1 MRFARQ
7 DAWKDMGMAK
17 RRQGRQMGSL
27 IDPSQLPPLNNET
40 INEIARMIDMG
51 RFVEAIIILEALR
64 EQHPREAILYKLLG
78 TGYAEMG
85 DLAGAGERWEEAQRL
100 DPGDPSLWRLLTGVY
115 QLQGRIV
122 HALRSLRRYLAEETD
137 DPDADQLE
145 QLREGLEAAVAD
157 LGEQHGVSA
166 SEAERAGLLL
176 ERGLRQM
183 EEEDA
188 LAATR
193 LFRDASRIMPN
204 WTAPKNNL
212 ALCQFLLGN
221 TDTAI
226 GTAEG
231 ILASAP
237 DDLHARA
244 GLVRFLTITGRRAEG
259 LAHADHLWGLV
270 QAANEQETREVG
282 SARFD
287 FERAADAFAL
297 LEQDERVIGT
307 LDSRAHEAL
316 SGNGL
321 LMLGAALA
329 NVNRKP
335 GALAIFKE
343 LEGDPLAA
351 RLSEAL
357 QLSETPPGRRFSA
370 LSPADLAPPKVI
382 DRAAKEI
389 DRILD
394 DPALAD
400 DKTARQGKIQDV
412 LQSAPTFLSSFY
424 LSLWLGDEIASV
436 NAVTLLLHIGTPEAI
451 EAVRTFAFGRLGPD
465 DLRLFAAL
473 SMRREGLLEWTRPQL
488 LWQDGRYQEMLPPR
502 YELTPADETLPY
514 PAAIKKLML
523 KALDRRAEN
532 DLEGAARLY
541 RQALAQDPSITEAE
555 QQLGLIAILGDD
567 NEGAEQHLSRALSIA
582 PESVLARTTLASLRI
597 SQGRTREARDLLIP
611 LVDRTT
617 FAVNEFASYLFTTAE
632 LAFAEQ
638 DFSRARQQLRLLLAH
653 LPTHQPARLRLR
665 ELEREEAERRKAEEQ
680 KGKGVGGLVR
690 NAMGN
695 IPILGQR
702 KQ

>member
-1 MRFARQ
+1 
-7 DAWKDMGMAK
+7 MAK
-17 RRQGRQMGSL
+17 RKQERRAGSM
-27 IDPSQLPPLNNET
+27 IDPAQLPPLNNET
-40 INEIARMIDMG
+40 INELARMIDMG
-51 RFVEAIIILEALR
+51 RFVEALIILEALR
-64 EQHPREAILYKLLG
+64 EEHPREPILYKLLG
-78 TGYAEMG
+78 TAYAEIG
-85 DLAGAGERWEEAQRL
+85 DLASAGERWEEAQRL

-115 QLQGRIV
+115 QMQGRIV
-122 HALRSLRRYLAEETD
+122 HALRALRRYLSEDAD

-157 LGEQHGVSA
+157 LGEQHGVPA
-166 SEAERAGLLL
+166 AEAERAGLLL

-188 LAATR
+188 LGATR
-193 LFRDASRIMPN
+193 LFRDAARIMPK
-204 WTAPKNNL
+204 WTAPRNNL

-226 GTAEG
+226 STAEG
-231 ILASAP
+231 ILATDP
-237 DDLHARA
+237 DDLHAQA
-244 GLVRFLTITGRRAEG
+244 GLVRFLTITGRRAEA
-259 LAHADHLWGLV
+259 LVHADRLWAQV
-270 QAANEQETREVG
+270 QAANGQATSDADAV
-282 SARFD
+282 RFD

-297 LEQDERVIGT
+297 LEQDERVIGALEPRPRET
-307 LDSRAHEAL
+307 L
-316 SGNGL
+316 SGNGM
-321 LMLGAALA
+321 LMLAAALA

-335 GALAIFKE
+335 GALAILKE
-343 LEGDPLAA
+343 MEGDPLAA
-351 RLSEAL
+351 RMTEAL

-382 DRAAKEI
+382 DRVAKEL

-394 DPALAD
+394 DLTLAE
-400 DKTARQGKIQDV
+400 DKTARQGQLQD
-412 LQSAPTFLSSFY
+412 LLNGAPTFLPSFY
-424 LSLWLGDEIASV
+424 LTLWLGDEIASA

-473 SMRREGLLEWTRPQL
+473 SMRREGVLEWTRPQL

-502 YELTPADETLPY
+502 YELTPASEVRPY
-514 PAAIKKLML
+514 SAAINKLME

-532 DLEGAARLY
+532 DLEGAARIY
-541 RQALAQDPSITEAE
+541 RQVLAQDATVTEAE
-555 QQLGLIAILGDD
+555 QQLGLIAILSGD
-567 NEGAEQHLSRALSIA
+567 NEGADKYLSHALEAA
-582 PESVLARTTLASLRI
+582 PDSVLARTTLASLRI

-653 LPTHQPARLRLR
+653 LPTHQPARMRLR

-680 KGKGVGGLVR
+680 KNKGVGGLVR

-702 KQ
+702 NQ

>member
-1 MRFARQ
+1 
-7 DAWKDMGMAK
+7 MAK
-17 RRQGRQMGSL
+17 RKQGRQTGSL
-27 IDPSQLPPLNNET
+27 IDPTQLPPLNNET

-51 RFVEAIIILEALR
+51 RFVEALIILEALR
-64 EQHPREAILYKLLG
+64 EEHPREPLLYKLLG
-78 TGYAEMG
+78 TAYAEIG
-85 DLAGAGERWEEAQRL
+85 DMPSAADRWEEAQRL
-100 DPGDPSLWRLLTGVY
+100 DPDDPSLWRLLTGVY
-115 QLQGRIV
+115 QMQGRIV
-122 HALRSLRRYLAEETD
+122 HALRALRRYLAEDQE

-145 QLREGLEAAVAD
+145 QLRAGLEGAVAD

-166 SEAERAGLLL
+166 GEAERAGLLL

-188 LAATR
+188 LGATR
-193 LFRDASRIMPN
+193 LFRDASRAMPK
-204 WTAPKNNL
+204 WTAPRNNL

-226 GTAEG
+226 GTVES
-231 ILASAP
+231 ILASDP

-244 GLVRFLTITGRRAEG
+244 GLVRFLTITGRRAEA
-259 LAHADHLWGLV
+259 LAHADHLWSLV
-270 QAANEQETREVG
+270 QAANEQEAREAN

-287 FERAADAFAL
+287 LERAADAFAL

-307 LDSRAHEAL
+307 LEPRPRETL
-316 SGNGL
+316 SGNGML
-321 LMLGAALA
+321 LLGAALA

-335 GALAIFKE
+335 GALALFKE

-351 RLSEAL
+351 RLSQAL
-357 QLSETPPGRRFSA
+357 ELSETPPGRRFSA

-382 DRAAKEI
+382 DRVAKEL

-394 DPALAD
+394 DPALAE
-400 DKTARQGKIQDV
+400 DKAARQGKLQD
-412 LQSAPTFLSSFY
+412 LLNSAPTFLPSFY
-424 LSLWLGDEIASV
+424 LTLWLGDEVASA

-451 EAVRTFAFGRLGPD
+451 DAVRTFAFGRLGPD

-473 SMRREGLLEWTRPQL
+473 SMRREGVLDWTRPQV

-502 YELTPADETLPY
+502 YELTPADESRPY
-514 PAAIKKLML
+514 PATINKLMA

-541 RQALAQDPSITEAE
+541 RQVLAQDATVTEAE
-555 QQLGLIAILGDD
+555 QQLGLIAILSGDND
-567 NEGAEQHLSRALSIA
+567 QADQHLTRAYTLA
-582 PESVLARTTLASLRI
+582 PDSVLARTTLASLRI
-597 SQGRTREARDLLIP
+597 SQGRTGDARDLLIP

-632 LAFAEQ
+632 LAFAEK

-653 LPTHQPARLRLR
+653 LPTHQPARMRLR
-665 ELEREEAERRKAEEQ
+665 ELEREEAERRKADEQ
-680 KGKGVGGLVR
+680 KNQGVGGLVR
-690 NAMGN
+690 NAVGN

-702 KQ
+702 DRR